1 VPIFFVSSDS
11 FSPSADLCEY
21 YTTDGVFCHRPKEPD
36 SGDKDT
42 IFFVT
47 DSLVG
52 GRAHDQDKMN
62 IAWGIYVQRTR
73 SIFAIFPVGTLY
85 FFKNHS
91 PLNQVLVPGNAG
103 PFILWQGKSRW
114 QCMLFDVSGHIR
126 KRL

>member
-1 VPIFFVSSDS
+1 M
-11 FSPSADLCEY
+11 
-21 YTTDGVFCHRPKEPD
+21 
-36 SGDKDT
+36 
-42 IFFVT
+42 
-47 DSLVG
+47 
-52 GRAHDQDKMN
+52 DQDKMN
-62 IAWGIYVQRTR
+62 KLPLSSCVQRSATR
-73 SIFAIFPVGTLY
+73 SIFAIFPVWTLY